1 MPITLAVI
9 FVLLALCP
17 LAKASADDGV
27 KMAPFIVEA
36 SSGTPWRYFSVS
48 GFEVLSRCP
57 DSFNETYAR
66 ALQQSVAARAALL
79 PPGFL
84 PDLPTPIKI
93 VLYCKPP
100 ETKSAFTRANPID
113 LQLSPLA
120 DALLG
125 SVSIEQAS
133 PVVVDDGDTFINCGN
148 YSTLIHDVQDLSVDP
163 DTDILLQL
171 RTPTIP
177 AWFKAGVTGPY
188 GVFVHRIIQ
197 STADGRVIARFPNA
211 SWISH
216 DETAALQK
224 APKRPRSLLPLAELF
239 DGSGRDS
246 HGELWDSE
254 AALFV
259 RWGLF
264 YKENDGI
271 GHKEA
276 FLRFV
281 DRATTEPTTEQ
292 MFRECFGM
300 GLADAQ
306 RRLDLYLARAV
317 TETITVPIA
326 NPSNAP
332 VRIRDARPDEIARII
347 GDWRRF
353 EGRSSNAG
361 LVGSAEPGY
370 RKECLDH
377 AAKLFERTYANG
389 SRSPLF
395 LAAYGLYKAQIGE
408 QLAARKALEAATAAG
423 VVRPRAYVELARL
436 RLEAA
441 LPYAEHGIGD
451 LREADYSA
459 IRQLLTIARMQMPS
473 LLRCYQVM
481 ARVLEH
487 APKVPTREELAV
499 LGEAVR
505 LFPRNAAFAC
515 KVAMLYEQCGY
526 PDEARAIIERA
537 RQFAESA
544 DARAQFAGL
553 NPPTSRT
560 Q

>member
-1 MPITLAVI
+1 M
-9 FVLLALCP
+9 LLALCVP
-17 LAKASADDGV
+17 RGAAADDVV

-57 DSFNETYAR
+57 DDFNETYAR
-66 ALQQSVAARAALL
+66 ALQQSVAARAILF

-100 ETKSAFTRANPID
+100 ATESAFTPADPID
-113 LQLSPLA
+113 LQLEPLT
-120 DALLG
+120 DVFLENI
-125 SVSIEQAS
+125 SIEQAS

-148 YSTLIHDVQDLSVDP
+148 YSSLVRDVRDLSVDP

-171 RTPTIP
+171 RTPTFP
-177 AWFKAGVTGPY
+177 AWFKTGVTGPY
-188 GVFVHRIIQ
+188 GVFIHRIIQ
-197 STADGRVIARFPNA
+197 STVIGSIVARFPSA

-216 DETAALQK
+216 DETAALQND
-224 APKRPRSLLPLAELF
+224 PKHPRNLLPLNELF
-239 DGSGRDS
+239 DGSARES
-246 HGELWDSE
+246 QHELWDSE

-259 RWGLF
+259 RWGLLS
-264 YKENDGI
+264 KEKDGTS
-271 GHKEA
+271 HKEA

-300 GLADAQ
+300 GFADAQ
-306 RRLDLYLARAV
+306 RKLGLYLARAAA
-317 TETITVPIA
+317 ETITIPVPA
-326 NPSNAP
+326 APNPP
-332 VRIRDARPDEIARII
+332 VRIRDAKPDEIARII
-347 GDWRRF
+347 GDWARF
-353 EGRSSNAG
+353 EGRSSSTG
-361 LVGSAEPGY
+361 LVPGY

-377 AAKLFERTYANG
+377 AAKMFTRTYANG
-389 SRSPLF
+389 DRSPLF

-408 QLAARKALEAATAAG
+408 SRAARQALDAATASG

-436 RLEAA
+436 RLETA
-441 LPYAEHGIGD
+441 LPYPEKGIGD

-459 IRQLLTIARMQMPS
+459 IRQLLTAARTQMPS
-473 LLRCYQVM
+473 LLRTYQLM
-481 ARVLEH
+481 ARLLEH
-487 APKVPTREELAV
+487 APKTPTREDLAV

-515 KVAMLYEQCGY
+515 KVAAIYQRCGY
-526 PDEARAIIERA
+526 PDDAKAIIERA
-537 RQFAESA
+537 KPFADSA
-544 DARAQFAGL
+544 DARGQFSDFDSQRL
-553 NPPTSRT
+553 P
-560 Q
+560 